1 MNDSEVAAA
10 TAAGAAALLMEIR
23 QEKGTGAEVGA
34 LGDKTANEYLLAELR
49 RLRPDD
55 AVLSEESV
63 DDKVRLER
71 RRVWVIDPLDG
82 TREFTEGREDFAVH
96 VALTDGGVAVAAAV
110 ALPARDE
117 VLSTVAPAGFHA
129 GGNSPMRMVVS
140 RSRPPHYASPL
151 ADELGAEL
159 VTMGSAGAKAMAVVR
174 GEVDLYVHDGGVYE
188 WDLCAPACVA
198 SAAGLHVS
206 RLDGLP
212 LRYNNPD
219 PLLSDLLICPPH
231 LATTVLAAAAR
242 FRTQP
247 AA

>member
-1 MNDSEVAAA
+1 MTDSEVAAA
-10 TAAGAAALLMEIR
+10 IAAEAAVLLMQIRGERGVGAA
-23 QEKGTGAEVGA
+23 VGA
-34 LGDKTANEYLLAELR
+34 FGDNAANELLLSALR

-55 AVLSEESV
+55 AVLSEESA
-63 DDKVRLER
+63 DDKIRLER
-71 RRVWVIDPLDG
+71 RRVWIIDPLDG
-82 TREFTEGREDFAVH
+82 TREFSEGREDFAVH
-96 VALTDGGVAVAAAV
+96 VALTDGGVPVAAAV

-117 VLSTVAPAGFHA
+117 VLSTVAPMGFQA

-140 RSRPPHYASPL
+140 RSRPPQYAASM
-151 ADELGAEL
+151 AEELGAEL

-188 WDLCAPACVA
+188 WDLCAPAGVA
-198 SAAGLHVS
+198 LAAGLHVS

-231 LATTVLAAAAR
+231 LAMTALAAAAR
-242 FRTQP
+242 YRTQP